1 MDMTTERWRFTNDY
15 SREVFGRQ
23 DEHLAGLMAEATE
36 AGLPDIAV
44 SADVGRLLMVLAA
57 MTRGKLALEVGTLA
71 GYSGIWIARGLRE
84 GGRLITLERE
94 ASHAAFARTQFARA
108 GVGERV
114 EVREGDALELLP
126 RLVDEIGPG
135 SVDFVFIDANKPDYP
150 DYWRQIRPLVAV
162 GGLVT
167 ADNVLGSGDW
177 WIDEAGHPY
186 RQAADRFN
194 RLIADDDQFEAVAVP
209 LRQGV
214 LIARRFVGSELG
226 VRA

>member
-1 MDMTTERWRFTNDY
+1 MEMTQGRWQFTNDY

-23 DEHLAGLMAEATE
+23 DEHLAGLMADATA

-44 SADVGRLLMVLAA
+44 SADVGRMLMMLAA
-57 MTRGKLALEVGTLA
+57 MTRGMLALEVGTLA
-71 GYSGIWIARGLRE
+71 GYSGIWIARGLRA

-94 ASHAAFARTQFARA
+94 ALHAAFAREQFERA
-108 GVGERV
+108 GVSERV
-114 EVREGDALELLP
+114 EVREGDALESLP
-126 RLVDEIGPG
+126 RLADELGPG
-135 SVDFVFIDANKPDYP
+135 SVDFVFIDADKPDYP
-150 DYWRQIRPLVAV
+150 DYWRLIRPLVAV

-177 WIDEAGHPY
+177 WIDQEEHPY
-186 RQAADRFN
+186 RQAADTFN
-194 RLIADDDQFEAVAVP
+194 RLVAGDEEFEAVAAP

-214 LIARRFVGSELG
+214 LIARRG